1 VSVREAQ
8 KAVGAA
14 ARGAVE
20 IKAVTKRFGGVTA
33 LDEVSLTI
41 PPRSFFSLLGPSGCG
56 KTTLL
61 RILAGMEVPNAG
73 AVFLDG
79 TDITRLPPERR
90 AFNIVFQ
97 SYALFPHLSVYDNV
111 AFGLTTSRRQR
122 TPRADVDRRV
132 REMLALVG
140 LTDFESRIPSQ
151 LSGGQAQ
158 RVAVARA
165 LIRQP
170 ELLLLDE
177 PLSALDRNVRHA
189 LREELLRIH
198 RELGTTFL
206 LVTHDQDEALS
217 MSQYVALMNRGRIE
231 QIADPET
238 LYRHPA
244 TLFAARFIGAGT
256 FVQCVSGQRS
266 DGRVEVIVAGRKIRA
281 IDSGV
286 GNARELQVLLRPED
300 LRVCAPGQGL
310 PGEVETCAFFGAYYE
325 STIRTEIAVFRAQ
338 TDEALAAG
346 RAVGLTWDG
355 DVGIAYPSEPEP
367 GVPLPDR

>member
-1 VSVREAQ
+1 VSAGEERTAS
-8 KAVGAA
+8 
-14 ARGAVE
+14 GAVAPGAVD
-20 IKAVTKRFGGVTA
+20 IRAVTKRFGSVIA
-33 LDEVSLTI
+33 LEEVSFEI
-41 PPRSFFSLLGPSGCG
+41 PAGSFFSLLGPSGCG

-61 RILAGMEVPNAG
+61 RILAGMESPDSG
-73 AVFLDG
+73 AVFLHG
-79 TDITRLPPERR
+79 SDITRLPPERR

-111 AFGLTTSRRQR
+111 VFGLTTSRRQR
-122 TPRADVDRRV
+122 QPRADIERRA
-132 REMLALVG
+132 REMLELVG
-140 LTDFESRIPSQ
+140 LADFGPRLPSQ

-177 PLSALDRNVRHA
+177 PLSALDRNVRHS

-217 MSQYVALMNRGRIE
+217 MSQYVALMNHGRIE
-231 QIADPET
+231 QLAEPET

-256 FVQCVSGQRS
+256 FVQCAPGRPAG
-266 DGRVEVIVAGRKIRA
+266 DRVEVVVAGRTVRA
-281 IDSGV
+281 FDAGV
-286 GNARELQVLLRPED
+286 GDASELQVLLRPED
-300 LRVCAPGQGL
+300 LRVCAPEQGV
-310 PGEVETCAFFGAYYE
+310 PGTVETCAFFGAYYE
-325 STIRTEIAVFRAQ
+325 STIRTETAVFRAQ
-338 TDEALAAG
+338 TEHALAAG
-346 RAVGLTWDG
+346 HSVGLTWEG
-355 DVGIAYPSEPEP
+355 DVGIAYPAEPEA
-367 GVPLPDR
+367 GR